1 MYVRGQAGEKKGK
14 SGVQTENE
22 MGTEKVEWKMSERKK
37 ISRLMLQNV
46 LSSHIYYSKINLPVS
61 VPLKMLMLQR

>member
-14 SGVQTENE
+14 SGVQTEDE

-37 ISRLMLQNV
+37 ISRLMLFG
-46 LSSHIYYSKINLPVS
+46 SHVFYSKINLPVS